1 MSSFYMK
8 SNKDLL
14 DLNKK
19 MIGKRVTVVTGKTEY
34 KGVIIDAIDS
44 ETFQIKKDKSS
55 KLIEVN
61 IFDVRS
67 T

>member
-1 MSSFYMK
+1 MK

-19 MIGKRVTVVTGKTEY
+19 MIGKRVTVITGKTEY

>member
-1 MSSFYMK
+1 MK

-19 MIGKRVTVVTGKTEY
+19 MIGKRVTVITGKTEY

-67 T
+67 A

>member
-1 MSSFYMK
+1 MK

-19 MIGKRVTVVTGKTEY
+19 MIGKRVTVVTGETEY

>member
-1 MSSFYMK
+1 MK

-67 T
+67 A

>member
-1 MSSFYMK
+1 
-8 SNKDLL
+8 
-14 DLNKK
+14 
-19 MIGKRVTVVTGKTEY
+19 MIGKRVTVITGKTEY

>member
-1 MSSFYMK
+1 MK

-34 KGVIIDAIDS
+34 QGVIIDVLDS

-67 T
+67 A

>member
-1 MSSFYMK
+1 
-8 SNKDLL
+8 
-14 DLNKK
+14 

-34 KGVIIDAIDS
+34 QGVIIDALNP

-61 IFDVRS
+61 IFDIRS
-67 T
+67 A

>member
-1 MSSFYMK
+1 MK

-19 MIGKRVTVVTGKTEY
+19 MIGKRVTVITGKTEY
-34 KGVIIDAIDS
+34 EGVIIDAIDS

-67 T
+67 A

>member
-1 MSSFYMK
+1 MK
-8 SNKDLL
+8 SSEDLL
-14 DLNKK
+14 SLNKK

-34 KGVIIDAIDS
+34 QGVIIDVLDS

-55 KLIEVN
+55 KLMEVN

-67 T
+67 A

>member
-1 MSSFYMK
+1 MK
-8 SNKDLL
+8 SSEDLL
-14 DLNKK
+14 NLNKK

-34 KGVIIDAIDS
+34 KGVIIDVLDS

-55 KLIEVN
+55 KLMEVN

-67 T
+67 A

>member
-1 MSSFYMK
+1 MK
-8 SNKDLL
+8 SSEDLL
-14 DLNKK
+14 NLNKK

-34 KGVIIDAIDS
+34 QGVIIDVLDS

-55 KLIEVN
+55 KLMEVN

-67 T
+67 A

>member
-1 MSSFYMK
+1 MK

-61 IFDVRS
+61 IFNVRS

>member
-1 MSSFYMK
+1 MK

>member
-1 MSSFYMK
+1 MK
-8 SNKDLL
+8 SSEDLL
-14 DLNKK
+14 NLNKK

-34 KGVIIDAIDS
+34 QGVIIDVLDS

-67 T
+67 A

>member
-1 MSSFYMK
+1 MK

-19 MIGKRVTVVTGKTEY
+19 MIGKRVTVITGKTEY
-34 KGVIIDAIDS
+34 KCVIIDAIDS

>member
-1 MSSFYMK
+1 MK

-19 MIGKRVTVVTGKTEY
+19 MIGKRVSVVTEKTEY
-34 KGVIIDAIDS
+34 QGVIIDVIDP

-67 T
+67 A